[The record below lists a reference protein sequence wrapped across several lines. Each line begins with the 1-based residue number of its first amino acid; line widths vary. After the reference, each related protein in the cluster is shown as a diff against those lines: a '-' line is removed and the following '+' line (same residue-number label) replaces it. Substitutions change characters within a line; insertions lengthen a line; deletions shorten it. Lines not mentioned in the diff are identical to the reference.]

1 MQVKELLKGA
11 IEGTGD
17 IAKDLMSTVT
27 DLVKEGATDIGEIFQ
42 AVVELGKEGVGDVT
56 SSVRDVYISSVKA
69 LEDSG
74 KTTEEAV
81 EVVSSKA
88 ASVVSNVSEQGME
101 DVGGAAQKGIEEAKA
116 IVKKPL
122 S

>member
-1 MQVKELLKGA
+1 MQVRDLLKGA
-11 IEGTGD
+11 IEGTGEVT
-17 IAKDLMSTVT
+17 KDLMGTVT
-27 DLVKEGATDIGEIFQ
+27 DLVKEGTTDIGKIFGS
-42 AVVELGKEGVGDVT
+42 VIELGKDGIGDVT
-56 SSVRDVYISSVKA
+56 SGVRDVFVASVRA

-81 EVVSSKA
+81 EEVSSKA
-88 ASVVSNVSEQGME
+88 ASTVGNLSKQGMDE
-101 DVGGAAQKGIEEAKA
+101 ASEAAQKGIEEAKD